1 MRVLASLP
9 FAAVLLGGCAT
20 ASFQA
25 PRDPE
30 TVVLTVRNL
39 ASEPLSTRVC
49 GPVDCSPF
57 QMLSAGA
64 RSRFLVQPGSGS
76 RAVVTAKR
84 GDRVVAQEPVDFR
97 PGDVIEVDIAGPQC
111 VPQRRQRRT
120 T

>member
-1 MRVLASLP
+1 MRVLATLP
-9 FAAVLLGGCAT
+9 FAALLLGGCAT
-20 ASFQA
+20 APFQA
-25 PRDPE
+25 PRDPG

-49 GPVDCSPF
+49 GPVACSPP

-84 GDRVVAQEPVDFR
+84 GDRVVDQHRVDFR
-97 PGDVIEVDIAGPQC
+97 PGDVIEVDIAGPRC
-111 VPQRRQRRT
+111 VPDAKQRRT

>member
-1 MRVLASLP
+1 MRVLATLP
-9 FAAVLLGGCAT
+9 FAAALLAGCAT
-20 ASFQA
+20 APLPA

-30 TVVLTVRNL
+30 TVVLTVRNR

-64 RSRFLVQPGSGS
+64 RSRFMVQPGTGS

-84 GDRVVAQEPVDFR
+84 GDRVVDQKPVDFR
-97 PGDVIEVDIAGPQC
+97 PGDAIEVDIADPEC
-111 VPQRRQRRT
+111 VPDPRQRRPT
-120 T
+120 